1 LSLPV
6 MALAQGVGAIGGTVS
21 DTSGAVL
28 PGVTMTLVAP
38 GMIGNGQTT
47 VSDGQGNYEFTR
59 LVAGT
64 YSVKADLVGFRPAV
78 QENLEVSANRTT
90 RADLKLAVGAVSEQ
104 VTVSG
109 LAPLLDTTTTLHQ
122 TEMTR
127 EVLDSVPA
135 GHDQW
140 SIGQLIPSS
149 HSSAL
154 DVGGRNMALNSFIS
168 VHGSLA
174 REIGYM
180 VDGMDTGVPQEGS
193 INNKW
198 DTNIAQ
204 EVNVQ
209 SGQLLAETPKAGVQ
223 MNLITKTGTN
233 KFMGTALYEGTN
245 HSLES
250 NNVSGAE
257 RVQLLAGVPAKALA
271 QNPNI
276 VPGASTQILY
286 DSGVEEGG
294 PIIKDRLWFV
304 GAIRQSR
311 INTYQVGSYNEDG
324 SQLLNDNLLQS
335 GFEKTSWAV
344 TQSSQFHGW
353 VNWSR
358 QDRAHQNGSSATQF
372 ADVKTTTLQ
381 DGRTWIWMPRFTTV
395 VSKRIVFEAAAAD
408 QRGQNNKA
416 PQPGVGPGT
425 VSKFDS
431 VTNTVTGAAPTYN
444 LTCCDNKVQ
453 AQGSMTVVAG
463 QHDVKVGY
471 MFTRSNRSQYFYSTS
486 NVQEIFANG
495 VPTQVKTYNTPT
507 GSVYV
512 NLNNAFFVQ
521 DKWRVTHRLTA
532 NLGVRME
539 HDFERVNDGTG
550 PLCQPASIYIASQCF
565 AAISGVPNWWYA
577 APRLGAIYDVS
588 GDGRTAL
595 KFSANRYIQSTVGLT
610 ALINP
615 IKLANDTR
623 PWDGSVDAN
632 GIPINLGPSTGF
644 NIGNTNVIDPNLKVP
659 YTNEFAAEIQQQFG
673 NYVVSASY
681 NYRARRNVIGFANLA
696 VPASD
701 YTPITVTEKNSGQT
715 VTVYNQL
722 ASTKGM
728 FNNFYSNYPQFND
741 SFKGVEL
748 MAQKR
753 MTNHW
758 MMMASATFEKTS
770 SDINTSNSSGQ
781 NGADLNNPNFAYR
794 IGPQA
799 LDVPFFF
806 KADGAYEAPYGFRLG
821 VTSQY
826 YKGAP
831 TLTTVSVDSTTIKL
845 TQGTQSIVVAPYG
858 TTRLPSVYTTDFN
871 VTKVVH
877 LGNTRIE
884 PRVSI
889 FNLFNKGAIT
899 SEFTQLGPSYGNAL
913 GILGSRLIKL
923 GATISW

>member
-1 LSLPV
+1 

-21 DTSGAVL
+21 DSSGAVL
-28 PGVTMTLVAP
+28 PGVTLTLVAP
-38 GMIGNGQTT
+38 GAIGNGQTT

-64 YSVKADLVGFRPAV
+64 YGVRAELEGFRPGA

-90 RADLKLAVGAVSEQ
+90 RVDLKLSVGTVAEE

-109 LAPLLDTTTTLHQ
+109 LAPLLDTTSTLRQ
-122 TEMTR
+122 TEITR
-127 EVLDSVPA
+127 QALDAIPA

-174 REIGYM
+174 REVGYM

-233 KFMGTALYEGTN
+233 TFRGTALYEGTN
-245 HSLES
+245 HNLES
-250 NNVSGAE
+250 NNVTGDL
-257 RVQLLAGVPAKALA
+257 RTQLLAGVPPKALA

-276 VPGASTQILY
+276 QPGASTQILY
-286 DSGVEEGG
+286 DSGIEQGG
-294 PIIKDRLWFV
+294 PIVKDHLWFV
-304 GAIRQSR
+304 GAFRQSR

-324 SQLLNDNLLQS
+324 TQLLNDNLLQS
-335 GFEKTSWAV
+335 AFGKTSWAI
-344 TQSSQFHGW
+344 TTNSQFHGW

-358 QDRAHQNGSSATQF
+358 QDRPHQNGSSATQF
-372 ADVKTTTLQ
+372 ADVKTTTVQ

-395 VSKRIVFEAAAAD
+395 VSKRVVFEAAFAD

-416 PQPGVGPGT
+416 PQPGVGPGA
-425 VSKFDS
+425 VSVFDS
-431 VTNTVTGAAPTYN
+431 VTNTITGAAPTYN
-444 LTCCDNKVQ
+444 LTCCDNKVAAQ
-453 AQGSMTVVAG
+453 ASTTIVAG
-463 QHDVKVGY
+463 QHDLKVGY
-471 MFTRSNRSQYFYSTS
+471 GFTRSNRSQYFYSTS
-486 NVQEIFANG
+486 NVQEVFANG
-495 VPTQVKTYNTPT
+495 VPTQVHTYNTPT

-512 NLNNAFFVQ
+512 NLNNAIFVQ
-521 DKWRVTHRLTA
+521 DKWRVTRKLTA
-532 NLGVRME
+532 NLGLRLE
-539 HDFERVNDGTG
+539 HDFERVNDGTS
-550 PLCQPASIYIASQCF
+550 PLCQATTDYIAGQCF
-565 AAISGVPNWWYA
+565 PAISGVPNWWYA
-577 APRLGAIYDVS
+577 APRLGAIYDVF

-595 KFSANRYIQSTVGLT
+595 KFGANRYKQSTVGLT
-610 ALINP
+610 GLINP
-615 IKLANDTR
+615 IKLSNDTR
-623 PWDGSVDAN
+623 SWDGSVAN
-632 GIPINLGPSTGF
+632 GIPINLGTSTGF
-644 NIGNTNVIDPNLKVP
+644 NIGTTNVIDPNLKVP
-659 YTNEFAAEIQQQFG
+659 YTNELSAEIQQQLG
-673 NYVVSASY
+673 NFVTSASY
-681 NYRARRNVIGFANLA
+681 YYRARRNVIGFANLA
-696 VPASD
+696 VPTSD
-701 YTPITVTEKNSGQT
+701 YTPVTVTEKNSGYT

-728 FNNFYSNYPQFND
+728 FNNFYSNYPQLDD

-753 MTNHW
+753 MEHHW
-758 MMMASATFEKTS
+758 MMMVSATFEKTS
-770 SDINTSNSSGQ
+770 GDINTSNSSGQ
-781 NGADLNNPNFAYR
+781 NTADLNNPNFQYR

-806 KADGAYEAPYGFRLG
+806 KAVGAYQAPWGLQFG
-821 VTSQY
+821 VTAQF

-845 TQGTQSIVVAPYG
+845 TQGTQSIAVQPYG
-858 TTRLPSVYTTDFN
+858 AVRLDGVSTTDFN
-871 VTKVVH
+871 VTKE
-877 LGNTRIE
+877 LKFGGMEIE
-884 PRVSI
+884 PRISI
-889 FNLFNKGAIT
+889 FNLFNKGATT

-913 GILGSRLIKL
+913 AILGSRLIKL
-923 GATISW
+923 GATVRW